1 MKVLRLTPFIAAA
14 LIFAACEKAPTQANS
29 SLALLDS
36 VDQVVLTFNAT
47 SGLPGEP
54 FHGPGPGSKGDA
66 RGPGAPFPDSLKL
79 STAQQAQIQLLRD
92 AFKTANAVDLA
103 ALEAIHVQA
112 AAAMKAGKT
121 RDEVRSPEAEIRRAR
136 NGDTCGAHGFAES
149 VDHGAQAHRYAG
161 ASSVERAKRRHG
173 FTRIRQLKCNCN
185 CGRGGRGQLLGNER
199 KQ

>member
-121 RDEVRSPEAEIRRAR
+121 RDEVRAILETAR
-136 NGDTCGAHGFAES
+136 PILDRLKPKFDALETATQAVLTASQKAWITAHKPTGMPG
-149 VDHGAQAHRYAG
+149 HHP
-161 ASSVERAKRRHG
+161 
-173 FTRIRQLKCNCN
+173 
-185 CGRGGRGQLLGNER
+185 
-199 KQ
+199 

>member
-1 MKVLRLTPFIAAA
+1 MKVFRLTPFIAAA
-14 LIFAACEKAPTQANS
+14 VLFAACEKAPTQANS

-79 STAQQAQIQLLRD
+79 TAAQEAQIKALRD

-103 ALEAIHVQA
+103 ALEAIHVKA
-112 AAAMKAGKT
+112 AAAMKAGKS
-121 RDEVRSPEAEIRRAR
+121 RDEVRAIFDTAKPILDRLKPKFDALETATQAVLTAAQKAWIASHKPTGMPE
-136 NGDTCGAHGFAES
+136 
-149 VDHGAQAHRYAG
+149 
-161 ASSVERAKRRHG
+161 RHP
-173 FTRIRQLKCNCN
+173 
-185 CGRGGRGQLLGNER
+185 
-199 KQ
+199 

>member
-1 MKVLRLTPFIAAA
+1 V
-14 LIFAACEKAPTQANS
+14 
-29 SLALLDS
+29 ALLDS

-121 RDEVRSPEAEIRRAR
+121 RDEVRAILETAR
-136 NGDTCGAHGFAES
+136 PILDRLKPKFDALETATQAVLTASQKAWITAHKPTGMPG
-149 VDHGAQAHRYAG
+149 HHP
-161 ASSVERAKRRHG
+161 
-173 FTRIRQLKCNCN
+173 
-185 CGRGGRGQLLGNER
+185 
-199 KQ
+199 